1 MGWANDPLALSL
13 PLKLSS
19 PFMDIRTLADGI
31 HPKNALNFTFFTS
44 VFKILEKAFDQLVW
58 YIM

>member
-1 MGWANDPLALSL
+1 MTLSTVVSL

-19 PFMDIRTLADGI
+19 PFMDIRSLADGI
-31 HPKNALNFTFFTS
+31 HPTSVLNFTFFTS
-44 VFKILEKAFDQLVW
+44 VFKVLEKAFDQLVW